1 MASRTLLDNMN
12 TLNFLRELDRPA
24 IYSGSTDDYIT
35 HAQLRQ
41 CVQSFRLPGSH
52 SPKKAIVAV
61 ALPNGPLLAAGVIAV
76 STYYVAAPI
85 TPGVGVEQFK
95 ADVTQAGANIILTTK
110 EDYQRLE
117 LGGWTADAGIQVCL
131 TAFDSNRSLSIASPS
146 GSSITDMPA
155 VQPNSPHETCIQLF
169 TSGTSGNKKIVPI
182 SMAAAMNGAQC
193 VIESW
198 GLTPEETCLNMMPL
212 HHV

>member
-1 MASRTLLDNMN
+1 MN
-12 TLNFLRELDRPA
+12 TLHFLRDLDRPA

-41 CVQSFRLPGSH
+41 CVQNFRLPGH
-52 SPKKAIVAV
+52 HTPKKAIVAV
-61 ALPNGPLLAAGVIAV
+61 ALPNGPLLAVGVIAV
-76 STYYVAAPI
+76 STYYVAAPV
-85 TPGVGVEQFK
+85 TPSVGVEQFK
-95 ADVTQAGANIILTTK
+95 ADVVQAGATIILTTK

-131 TAFDSNRSLSIASPS
+131 TSLDANRSLPITTPS
-146 GSSITDMPA
+146 GNSITNIPA
-155 VQPNSPHETCIQLF
+155 TQPNRPEETCIQLF
-169 TSGTSGNKKIVPI
+169 TSGTSGNKKLVPI
-182 SMAAAMNGAQC
+182 SMGAAMNGAQC